1 LAHFFKGGAQRCGRN
16 TMLGLSGKRA
26 LIIGGGRGMGEAS
39 ALMLAEGGAD
49 IAIVDMEL
57 ERAET
62 VAASVA
68 GLGRKSYAI
77 VANVLQDEK
86 SVNAAVAEAEQKLGG
101 IDILV
106 TIVGQA
112 MFKPLLDMTAE
123 DWDFDQNRNLRYVF
137 FAARAA
143 AASMIKRKAPGAI
156 VCIASVDGLIGSPG
170 HAAYG
175 AAKAGLVSL
184 VKSMSA
190 EWGRDNIRVNAVA
203 PGSITTPRLPETPQS
218 LAIMENSVVP
228 LGRPG
233 TVKEIAGAV
242 TFLASDMASY
252 VTGQTLAVDGG
263 WTASNIFDPRI
274 FQVKKSNG

>member
-1 LAHFFKGGAQRCGRN
+1 
-16 TMLGLSGKRA
+16 MLGLSGKRA

-68 GLGRKSYAI
+68 KLGRKSYPI

-101 IDILV
+101 LDILV

-112 MFKPLLDMTAE
+112 MFKPLLQMTAE

-156 VCIASVDGLIGSPG
+156 VCIASVDGVVGSPG

-203 PGSITTPRLPETPQS
+203 PGSITTPRLPETPES

-252 VTGQTLAVDGG
+252 VTGQTLMVDGG

>member
-1 LAHFFKGGAQRCGRN
+1 
-16 TMLGLSGKRA
+16 MLGLDGKRA

-39 ALMLAEGGAD
+39 ALMLAEAGCSV
-49 IAIVDMEL
+49 AIVDVES
-57 ERAET
+57 ERAES
-62 VAASVA
+62 VAAAVA
-68 GLGRKSYAI
+68 KLGRKSYA
-77 VANVLQDEK
+77 VTANVLQDDK
-86 SVNAAVAEAEQKLGG
+86 TVNAAVAEAEQKLGG
-101 IDILV
+101 LDILV

-112 MFKPLLDMTAE
+112 LFKPLLELTAE

-143 AASMIKRKAPGAI
+143 AASMIKRKVAGSI
-156 VCIASVDGLIGSPG
+156 VCIASVDGVVGSPG

-184 VKSMSA
+184 VKSMAA
-190 EWGRDNIRVNAVA
+190 EWGRENIRVNAVA

-242 TFLASDMASY
+242 TFLASDMAGY
-252 VTGQTLAVDGG
+252 VTGQTLMVDGG
-263 WTASNIFDPRI
+263 WTAANIFDPRI
-274 FQVKKSNG
+274 FQVKTSKG